1 MKPRYSGRFFR
12 KVLVPVIYGSEHTAA
27 LHAALAITGPK
38 NVWAVGI
45 LGISEPESLS
55 TAAVPA
61 RHVRKTLRELVN
73 RTQIHALQ
81 RIRVSHSPWEELV
94 KVVAEED

>member
-45 LGISEPESLS
+45 LGISEAESLS

-73 RTQIHALQ
+73 RY
-81 RIRVSHSPWEELV
+81 
-94 KVVAEED
+94 VVANGRGVYIATAFHSREECF